1 MLIRRISIFVKSLL
15 VMKVWA
21 RGGLGNQ
28 ILEYFFG
35 ISYAIKNNKSFTL
48 HFSTPPPK
56 KSDLVFHN
64 QSLPMIQNLFYL
76 DRKINLSEKKIK
88 KTVYWDTNL
97 IDCFFSLDKSILNSF
112 IKPNFANKKVLKK
125 YCALHIRGT
134 DKTLQDTE
142 ELYDPLI
149 EKAKQSK
156 YPIKIVTDDKKLA
169 TYLSK
174 KHEIHF
180 KDNKNSVYDDWLT
193 LYFADEI
200 FSIYSTF
207 SYSTLLLDPNKR
219 YVIPSFENAYRFYK
233 HADKE
238 YLALSQFLPY
248 CKNLEILGYKK
259 RYKKIYHFDNKTCNF
274 VQINNILNKNNS
286 LSSIE
291 KELILSAI
299 NAFDLCNIH
308 KSILKIYKII
318 CKPLVLYNGL
328 FGFNNKIINVIKKYF
343 FFRKLNNLSLKE
355 IPNFFLLRDFLIFK
369 TLFGYLDQK
378 NRIEYLSLFLFQI
391 ESTSFD
397 GRWFP
402 LYLLYGL
409 WIKL

>member
-1 MLIRRISIFVKSLL
+1 MLIRRISKFVKSLL

-112 IKPNFANKKVLKK
+112 IKPNFSNKKVLKK

-156 YPIKIVTDDKKLA
+156 YPISENFYRR
-169 TYLSK
+169 TYC
-174 KHEIHF
+174 
-180 KDNKNSVYDDWLT
+180 
-193 LYFADEI
+193 
-200 FSIYSTF
+200 
-207 SYSTLLLDPNKR
+207 
-219 YVIPSFENAYRFYK
+219 
-233 HADKE
+233 
-238 YLALSQFLPY
+238 Q
-248 CKNLEILGYKK
+248 
-259 RYKKIYHFDNKTCNF
+259 NKT
-274 VQINNILNKNNS
+274 
-286 LSSIE
+286 
-291 KELILSAI
+291 
-299 NAFDLCNIH
+299 
-308 KSILKIYKII
+308 
-318 CKPLVLYNGL
+318 
-328 FGFNNKIINVIKKYF
+328 
-343 FFRKLNNLSLKE
+343 
-355 IPNFFLLRDFLIFK
+355 
-369 TLFGYLDQK
+369 
-378 NRIEYLSLFLFQI
+378 
-391 ESTSFD
+391 
-397 GRWFP
+397 
-402 LYLLYGL
+402 
-409 WIKL
+409 